1 MEREGTLSQGFTIGC
16 LVALETVVRGGTSQR
31 ESTGWKKMLALW
43 RVGSKEKREERA
55 GVPVSPQADGP
66 DGSTSFY

>member
-31 ESTGWKKMLALW
+31 EHKMEEDACSMES
-43 RVGSKEKREERA
+43 REQREERRE
-55 GVPVSPQADGP
+55 GWSPSIP
-66 DGSTSFY
+66 SS